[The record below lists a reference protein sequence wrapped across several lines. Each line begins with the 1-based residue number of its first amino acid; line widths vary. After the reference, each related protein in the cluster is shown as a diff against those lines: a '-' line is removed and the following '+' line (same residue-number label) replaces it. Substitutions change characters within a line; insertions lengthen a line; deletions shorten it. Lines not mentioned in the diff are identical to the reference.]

1 MGTAVI
7 EEWDLAA
14 HHAVDQ
20 GVALTVDF
28 NPASLRL
35 AYTPTGVVGADATTG
50 TGSWSKFP
58 AQQTGQSTTL
68 SLELT
73 FDTSTSTTGESVQA
87 RTDPLVLLTQPDP
100 KRSGRQTRRVVR
112 LSWGSFLFYGTVQS
126 LQQTIDFFSDTG
138 VPLRSTVALA
148 LSEVKAPDPDTARPP
163 AAPVVG
169 FAAGVG
175 IPTGPSPT
183 GPAAAGTAP
192 LTQSQAGDSVQAIV
206 ARSGVDA
213 SWKTIAAANGI
224 DNPRLLPPGTVL
236 DLSARLG

>member
-14 HHAVDQ
+14 DHAVKE

-28 NPASLRL
+28 DPASLRL
-35 AYTPTGVVGADATTG
+35 VHTPTGVVGADATTG

-68 SLELT
+68 SLELI
-73 FDTSTSTTGESVQA
+73 FDTSKSTDNQSVQA
-87 RTDPLVLLTQPDP
+87 RTNKLVQLTEPDP
-100 KRSGRQTRRVVR
+100 KRARRRSRRVVR
-112 LSWGSFLFYGTVQS
+112 LRWGSFLFYGTVQS

-138 VPLRSTVALA
+138 VPLRSTVALS
-148 LSEVKAPDPDTARPP
+148 LSEVKPPNPNTARPP
-163 AAPVVG
+163 AAPVVA
-169 FAAGVG
+169 FASGVG
-175 IPTGPSPT
+175 IPASPSTTGTAPV
-183 GPAAAGTAP
+183 GTAP

-206 ARSGVDA
+206 ARSGVDT
-213 SWKTIAAANGI
+213 SWKAVAAANGI